1 LEYVKFESKAY
12 IRLAKTLYF
21 GVPVGIISGD
31 KRLFEELENFDGE
44 FVITKE
50 GISYSSA
57 LLYHPEVLSKNLKA
71 KPLPEKFSVEIEF
84 SNIKMADLASIDP
97 SVKRVDAYTLR
108 FDEND
113 FIRAFRRLKVL
124 FNFRVWIIVSYY
136 IPVVVTFKSHPY
148 GSHLAHT
155 HTMPPSYP
163 PQNDIIPAFNDLKG
177 A

>member
-1 LEYVKFESKAY
+1 MAHTYSSKTVKE
-12 IRLAKTLYF
+12 IRINGKNASETDINILIASYF

-57 LLYHPEVLSKNLKA
+57 LLYHPEDVFVKYEDAIRKVLSKNLKA
-71 KPLPEKFSVEIEF
+71 KLLPEKFSVEIEF
-84 SNIKMADLASIDP
+84 KNIKMADLASIDP

-113 FIRAFRRLKVL
+113 FIMAFRRLRVL
-124 FNFRVWIIVSYY
+124 ITLSSSF
-136 IPVVVTFKSHPY
+136 
-148 GSHLAHT
+148 
-155 HTMPPSYP
+155 
-163 PQNDIIPAFNDLKG
+163 
-177 A
+177 